1 MMAFSMNNHSPF
13 INIRNLRKI
22 YLTKAGEVCALQDVT
37 FDVFRGEFI
46 TLVGPSGCGKT
57 TLLKIISG
65 LLTKTDGEL
74 LFSAGGYFDPTRD
87 VGMVFQ
93 RPVLLKWRS
102 IVENVLLPVEILRLD
117 RKRYY
122 SKAMELLQLVGLEG
136 FEKSYPNELSGGM
149 QQRASISRA
158 LIHNPQLLLMDEPF
172 GALDALTREK
182 MNLEILRI
190 WQETGKTV
198 LFVTHGIQ
206 EAVFLADR
214 VIVLSARPARMVAA
228 IDINLPRPR
237 TMEMKA
243 EKEFGRLCLDIYKL
257 LEEK

>member
-1 MMAFSMNNHSPF
+1 MNERKPF

-22 YLTKAGEVCALQDVT
+22 YPTQTGEICAIQDVT

-65 LLTKTDGEL
+65 LLTKTDGDL
-74 LFSAGGYFDPTRD
+74 TFSTEENFDPRRD

-102 IVENVLLPVEILRLD
+102 IVDNVLLPVEILRL
-117 RKRYY
+117 RREPFYP
-122 SKAMELLQLVGLEG
+122 KALELLKLVGLEG

-190 WQETGKTV
+190 WQETQKTV

-214 VIVLSARPARMVAA
+214 VIVLSARPARMVKA
-228 IDINLPRPR
+228 IEVNLPRPR
-237 TMEMKA
+237 TMEIKA
-243 EKEFGRLCLDIYKL
+243 EKEFGKLCLEIYKL

>member
-1 MMAFSMNNHSPF
+1 MKTPTPL
-13 INIRNLRKI
+13 IRIQNLKKT
-22 YLTKAGEVCALQDVT
+22 YFTKSGMVPALQDVT

-65 LLTKTDGEL
+65 LLEKTEGVLNFSIGE
-74 LFSAGGYFDPTRD
+74 GFDPRRD

-93 RPVLLKWRS
+93 KPVLLKWRS
-102 IVENVLLPVEILRLD
+102 IVDNVLLPVEILKLD
-117 RKRYY
+117 RQAYLP
-122 SKAMELLQLVGLEG
+122 KAMALLKLVGLEG
-136 FEKSYPNELSGGM
+136 FEKSYPHELSGGM

-158 LIHNPQLLLMDEPF
+158 LIHDPQLLLMDEPF

-190 WQETGKTV
+190 WQETGKTI

-228 IDINLPRPR
+228 IEVNLPRPR

-243 EKEFGRLCLDIYKL
+243 EKEFGRLCLEIYKL
-257 LEEK
+257 LE